1 MIRPM
6 KNAQARAQSVID
18 DFLGRDV
25 ERGLQV
31 AAYLDGELVVDAWGG
46 TAADARPINGD
57 SLFVTFSTTKGI
69 TTTVVHLLAERGQ
82 LDYDAPIVR
91 YWPEFASGPAADV
104 KAAITLRQALSHQT
118 GLIHLPPG
126 ITRAGA
132 LNWPRMVSWIE
143 EAEPLWKPGS
153 ATGYQAITFGA
164 IIGEI
169 VLRIDGRSIG
179 RIVAEDIARPL
190 GVADSLFIGM
200 GRDAARRVA
209 LLESAPPNP
218 ALPIPPAD
226 ALIWRAIPPQF
237 FPQHIGANNP
247 DAWVAE
253 LPASGG
259 IMSARAVAR
268 MYAALIG
275 KPVDVAARLLPE
287 SRIKIATVV
296 QTSEVDLALGT
307 PTPKMLGWFG
317 GYAGS
322 GMSASPTAF
331 GHPGLGGSTAFADP
345 AHGFAMAVTKS
356 RLNSPTTPEESIG
369 RVLEREIRDAL
380 GLN

>member
-1 MIRPM
+1 M
-6 KNAQARAQSVID
+6 ID
-18 DFLGRDV
+18 DLIGRDI

-57 SLFVTFSTTKGI
+57 NLFVTFSTTKGI
-69 TTTVVHLLAERGQ
+69 TATVVHLLAERGQ

-91 YWPEFASGPAADV
+91 YWPEFASGPAAEV
-104 KAAITLRQALSHQT
+104 KAAITVRQALCHQT

-126 ITRAGA
+126 ITRAET
-132 LNWPRMVSWIE
+132 LNWPRMSAWIE
-143 EAEPLWKPGS
+143 QAEPLWMPGT
-153 ATGYQAITFGA
+153 ATGYQAFTFGT

-169 VLRIDGRSIG
+169 VRRIDGRTIG

-200 GRDAARRVA
+200 RKDAAGRVA

-218 ALPIPPAD
+218 ALPMPPAD

-237 FPQHIGANNP
+237 FPHHIGANIP
-247 DAWVAE
+247 EVWTSE

-259 IMSARAVAR
+259 VMSARAVAR

-275 KPVDVAARLLPE
+275 TPVDVSARLLPA
-287 SRIKIATVV
+287 SRIAIATVV

-322 GMSASPTAF
+322 GTSASPTAF

-345 AHGFAMAVTKS
+345 AHGFAMAMTKS
-356 RLNSPTTPEESIG
+356 RLNSATTPEESSG
-369 RVLEREIRDAL
+369 RVIEREIREAL
-380 GLN
+380 GIV